1 MSIETI
7 ATDIGIKL
15 LKRGLNALQLR
26 FCSDKSLSEK
36 IQKKRRGESHK
47 THISGLCLISKG
59 GKTTLQNNLNKMVL
73 NNDALSKKEKS
84 KVFAVDTDSLL
95 RLHTDV
101 ETIKKVLAFRI
112 EKNESMA
119 KVIERPIIRE
129 SFEKLC
135 KAYDGW
141 RIIVLSSDLSL
152 LEYLNIQDIAVLLPS
167 NNLFKEILKSV
178 EPESE
183 KEKINDDRILL
194 AEQSEQRF
202 TSYKSFEHLEDIV
215 SSNFGLRRVEI
226 IRSQI

>member
-15 LKRGLNALQLR
+15 LKRGLNAIQLR
-26 FCSDKSLSEK
+26 FCSDKALSEK
-36 IQKKRRGESHK
+36 IQKKRRGESNK

-73 NNDALSKKEKS
+73 NNDALSKKDKS

-95 RLHTDV
+95 RLHTDGD
-101 ETIKKVLAFRI
+101 TIRKVLSFRL
-112 EKNESMA
+112 EGNESMA
-119 KVIERPIIRE
+119 KVIEKPIIRE

-135 KAYDGW
+135 KSYDGW

-152 LEYLNIQDIAVLLPS
+152 LEFLGIQDIAVLLPT

-183 KEKINDDRILL
+183 KERINDDRILL
-194 AEQSEQRF
+194 AERSENRF
-202 TSYKSFEHLEDIV
+202 TSYKSYEHLEDIV
-215 SSNFGLRRVEI
+215 SSNFGLKRVEI